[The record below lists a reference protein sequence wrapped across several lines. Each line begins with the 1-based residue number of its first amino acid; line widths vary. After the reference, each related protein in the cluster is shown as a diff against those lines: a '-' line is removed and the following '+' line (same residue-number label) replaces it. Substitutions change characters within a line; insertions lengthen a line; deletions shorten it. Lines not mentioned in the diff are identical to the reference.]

1 MRVAFFADVHANLPA
16 LEAALAD
23 ARERGATH
31 LIHLGDAVGYGPQPA
46 ETLARL
52 RQVAAAAVLGNHDAA
67 ACGLLDPALF
77 NPFARETAER
87 AALALD
93 QDAKAWLRDLPYV
106 LEGDGFA
113 CAHGGFDDPEAFHY
127 LETKED
133 ALPSLAAMP
142 GFPLLAVG
150 HTHIP
155 CVFAQDEDG
164 ALRRLPPEDFALR
177 PGCRYVVNPGSVGFP
192 RGDRLTADYL
202 LYDTVTRR
210 IAFRAVPYDLAPYRL
225 ALVRNGYN
233 PMNYWFL
240 SPSARR
246 RQTEQA
252 FLRPTRASSAPSPS
266 GPFRPRR
273 AGAKSLPKGF
283 WALLLALVGLL
294 AVAFVGLR
302 VLTPPPAPPPAAQA
316 GGNLLPHLSLW
327 NAEAAPG
334 LLCQA
339 DPPPRAPQRCS
350 SPPPK
355 APPAPPCS
363 RPSSPCPRASRP
375 CAWPSGPPA
384 APKRA
389 SATPP
394 ASSSSAPTA
403 PRSWTTATTT
413 RPPASRPTPPAS
425 PPAPPP
431 SASASPSTSRP
442 PSPSSSRPS
451 PPSADP
457 RPPRLARGGRFR
469 YPMAP

>member
-1 MRVAFFADVHANLPA
+1 MRVAFFSDVHANLPA

-93 QDAKAWLRDLPYV
+93 QEAKAWLRDLPYI

-113 CAHGGFDDPEAFHY
+113 CAHGGFDHPEAFHY
-127 LETKED
+127 LEGKED

-142 GFPLLAVG
+142 GVPLLAVG

-155 CVFAQDEDG
+155 CVFAQDERG
-164 ALRRLPPEDFALR
+164 GLRRLPPEDFALR

-246 RQTEQA
+246 RQAEQA
-252 FLRPTRASSAPSPS
+252 FLCPTRASEAPPP
-266 GPFRPRR
+266 GAFHPRR
-273 AGAKSLPKGF
+273 AKALPKGF
-283 WALLLALVGLL
+283 WALLLALAGLL
-294 AVAFVGLR
+294 AVAALGLR
-302 VLTPPPAPPPAAQA
+302 ALGPSEPPPAAAREA
-316 GGNLLPHLSLW
+316 GANLLPPLGQWAYQGPGALIRQVDDAPRPRLLLTPTAGPANATLLSPLRPLPPG
-327 NAEAAPG
+327 AEALRLSFRAVSDARDGLRYTARVLFFRADGSQLRDDLHPYKTPG
-334 LLCQA
+334 
-339 DPPPRAPQRCS
+339 
-350 SPPPK
+350 PK
-355 APPAPPCS
+355 AYTARVPEGATAFRVRFALTLPAPF
-363 RPSSPCPRASRP
+363 ALLD
-375 CAWPSGPPA
+375 
-384 APKRA
+384 
-389 SATPP
+389 
-394 ASSSSAPTA
+394 PT
-403 PRSWTTATTT
+403 
-413 RPPASRPTPPAS
+413 
-425 PPAPPP
+425 
-431 SASASPSTSRP
+431 
-442 PSPSSSRPS
+442 
-451 PPSADP
+451 
-457 RPPRLARGGRFR
+457 LAV
-469 YPMAP
+469 AE

>member
-273 AGAKSLPKGF
+273 AGAKPLPKGF
-283 WALLLALVGLL
+283 WALLLALAGLL
-294 AVAFVGLR
+294 AVALVGLR
-302 VLTPPPAPPPAAQA
+302 ALTPPPAPPPAAQA

-334 LLCQA
+334 LLCQT
-339 DPPPRAPQRCS
+339 D
-350 SPPPK
+350 
-355 APPAPPCS
+355 PAPGS
-363 RPSSPCPRASRP
+363 RLLLTPAQGPARAALLSPLIPLPEGVEALRLAFRTASR
-375 CAWPSGPPA
+375 AQKGLRYAARVVFLRADGSQILDDRHDYKTTGFQAYTARVPSGATALRVRFAFDLPA
-384 APKRA
+384 AFALIEPTL
-389 SATPP
+389 TPI
-394 ASSSSAPTA
+394 
-403 PRSWTTATTT
+403 R
-413 RPPASRPTPPAS
+413 
-425 PPAPPP
+425 
-431 SASASPSTSRP
+431 
-442 PSPSSSRPS
+442 
-451 PPSADP
+451 
-457 RPPRLARGGRFR
+457 
-469 YPMAP
+469 